1 MFQGGTEAGTE
12 ETERGDSVKGGRS
25 PRFRV
30 EYPRERRTEV
40 KIVEQGERKEGPS
53 ALFRGFPAS

>member
-1 MFQGGTEAGTE
+1 MFQGGTETEAE